1 MAYRAKKR
9 SNRSIRIVVYENHVL
24 KLFVFE
30 ETRWKCEERGRQSQG
45 RKHHNTSSWRLDED
59 DMCKLCTSYYIYF
72 KYMYSSIYYERKR
85 KLFFFFTREEVQM
98 LRIIL
103 FLSHHKQFHDINAN
117 KHTSTPRSIISP
129 YYTIVRTKLYVLYK
143 TLCAQ
148 NTFVI

>member
-1 MAYRAKKR
+1 MRREVGKAKDESTTTLLLDDLMKTTCV
-9 SNRSIRIVVYENHVL
+9 NYV
-24 KLFVFE
+24 
-30 ETRWKCEERGRQSQG
+30 
-45 RKHHNTSSWRLDED
+45 HH
-59 DMCKLCTSYYIYF
+59 IIF
-72 KYMYSSIYYERKR
+72 ISSICTVAYITNERENYFSVNSFHQR
-85 KLFFFFTREEVQM
+85 GSTNAS
-98 LRIIL
+98 RIIL

>member
-1 MAYRAKKR
+1 MAKPRMKATQ
-9 SNRSIRIVVYENHVL
+9 H
-24 KLFVFE
+24 FFF
-30 ETRWKCEERGRQSQG
+30 
-45 RKHHNTSSWRLDED
+45 D
-59 DMCKLCTSYYIYF
+59 DLMKTTCVNYVHIYIIYYIYF

-103 FLSHHKQFHDINAN
+103 FLSHHKQFHYINAN

>member
-1 MAYRAKKR
+1 MKDESVRREVGKAKDESTTTLLLDDLMKTTCV
-9 SNRSIRIVVYENHVL
+9 NYVYIYIYI
-24 KLFVFE
+24 
-30 ETRWKCEERGRQSQG
+30 
-45 RKHHNTSSWRLDED
+45 
-59 DMCKLCTSYYIYF
+59 YYIYF

>member
-1 MAYRAKKR
+1 MKRDESVRREVGKAKDE
-9 SNRSIRIVVYENHVL
+9 STTTL
-24 KLFVFE
+24 L
-30 ETRWKCEERGRQSQG
+30 
-45 RKHHNTSSWRLDED
+45 LDD
-59 DMCKLCTSYYIYF
+59 LMKTTCVNYVRTPRIYF

-129 YYTIVRTKLYVLYK
+129 YYTILRTKLYVLYK
-143 TLCAQ
+143 TLRAQ